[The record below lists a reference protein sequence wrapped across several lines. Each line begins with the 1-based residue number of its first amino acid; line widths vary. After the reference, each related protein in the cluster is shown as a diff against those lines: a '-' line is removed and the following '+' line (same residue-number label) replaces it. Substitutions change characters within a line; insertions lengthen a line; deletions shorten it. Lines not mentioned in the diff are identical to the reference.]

1 MRTKGVRPRIS
12 SDYRTYSSADS
23 SLHWLQDPGYRGCQR
38 GPWLHWFSVIHGRLH
53 TGENILTNTRRAGT
67 TSMEHPEF
75 FGYFVRHIYVKVFG
89 YQSFSDLLP
98 RLHAPHLTG
107 RYGEFSTKEEKNIH
121 FCALIFFENST
132 QQCHN
137 FYGSFGKKKSRL
149 QKKSKLSCT

>member
-1 MRTKGVRPRIS
+1 MSVPGFRRIIGRIAVLIRPCTGCRI
-12 SDYRTYSSADS
+12 
-23 SLHWLQDPGYRGCQR
+23 QDKAAASGGPGFTSFRHTRRGK
-38 GPWLHWFSVIHGRLH
+38 
-53 TGENILTNTRRAGT
+53 TGENILTHTKRVGT

-75 FGYFVRHIYVKVFG
+75 FGYFVRNIYVKVFG

-98 RLHAPHLTG
+98 RLRAPHITG
-107 RYGEFSTKEEKNIH
+107 RYGEFSTKEAKNIH
-121 FCALIFFENST
+121 FCTLIFFENFT